1 MTSQS
6 LHLEEK
12 FLLSEKWE
20 VSTTEKINVITVGIV
35 FLFYLIL
42 ILFEEHGIV
51 VLPQLRNKDP
61 LAEWTVLS
69 LLENSA
75 EAVVG
80 GRKNYFFLISW

>member
-1 MTSQS
+1 MGGF
-6 LHLEEK
+6 HYRENK
-12 FLLSEKWE
+12 CHYHW
-20 VSTTEKINVITVGIV
+20 NC
-35 FLFYLIL
+35 LFILFSLIL
-42 ILFEEHGIV
+42 ILFEELGIV

-80 GRKNYFFLISW
+80 GRKNYFFFN